1 MSGVKT
7 GKGKDEKNTKG
18 KIPSPFSLSPIFLFR
33 RLPRH
38 AGYREGGGGLPPD
51 LMYELES
58 SYTVKPR

>member
-18 KIPSPFSLSPIFLFR
+18 KIPSPFSLSSIFLFR

-38 AGYREGGGGLPPD
+38 AGYREGGGGGGGCLP
-51 LMYELES
+51 
-58 SYTVKPR
+58 T